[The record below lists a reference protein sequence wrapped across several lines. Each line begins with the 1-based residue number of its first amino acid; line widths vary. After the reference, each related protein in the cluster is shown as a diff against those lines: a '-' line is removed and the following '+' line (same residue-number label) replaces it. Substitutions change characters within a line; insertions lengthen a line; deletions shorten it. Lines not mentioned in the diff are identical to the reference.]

1 MDRYVC
7 DRGELTLHYYR
18 VSKVR
23 FLSSPHC
30 NDRPSGMDVDLI
42 VLHAI
47 SLPPGEFESNHIED
61 LFTGELDVSAHPTFA
76 SLQGL
81 RVSAHFLVNRKGTI
95 IQFVP
100 VEKRAWHAGQ
110 SSWLGRE
117 NCNNYSI
124 GIEVI
129 GDEEQPFTQKQYRET
144 ARLCRMLMERFS
156 AISRERIVGHSNIAP
171 GRKWDPGVQWSW
183 DRFDESL
190 PRIRRLDLE
199 FQ

>member
-1 MDRYVC
+1 
-7 DRGELTLHYYR
+7 
-18 VSKVR
+18 
-23 FLSSPHC
+23 
-30 NDRPSGMDVDLI
+30 MDVDLI

-47 SLPPGEFESNHIED
+47 SLPPGEFESNDIED
-61 LFTGELDVSAHPTFA
+61 LFTGALDVSAHPAFA
-76 SLQGL
+76 SLRGL

-156 AISRERIVGHSNIAP
+156 TISRERIVGHSNIAP

-183 DRFDESL
+183 DRFYESL

>member
-1 MDRYVC
+1 
-7 DRGELTLHYYR
+7 
-18 VSKVR
+18 
-23 FLSSPHC
+23 
-30 NDRPSGMDVDLI
+30 MDVDLI

-61 LFTGELDVSAHPTFA
+61 FFTGALDVSAHPTFA

-81 RVSAHFLVNRKGTI
+81 RVSAHFLVNRKGVI

-100 VEKRAWHAGQ
+100 VAKRAWHAGQ

-144 ARLCRMLMERFS
+144 ARLCRILMERFS

-183 DRFDESL
+183 DRFYESL

>member
-1 MDRYVC
+1 
-7 DRGELTLHYYR
+7 
-18 VSKVR
+18 
-23 FLSSPHC
+23 
-30 NDRPSGMDVDLI
+30 MDVDLI

-61 LFTGELDVSAHPTFA
+61 LFAGALDVSAHPTFA
-76 SLQGL
+76 SLRGL

-144 ARLCRMLMERFS
+144 ARLCRMLMERFP

-171 GRKWDPGVQWSW
+171 GRKWDPGVQWRW
-183 DRFDESL
+183 DRFYESL